1 MIPFDQKFHTV
12 PGFVQTQ
19 EKGSALANSQREIY
33 TMQDIVSTIGASKL
47 FAQTSNSLP
56 VTSTTAETTVIDG
69 GVGSLSV
76 PANAFQIG
84 DSFSVQ
90 MSGII
95 SSVNNDT
102 IRFKLKS
109 GSVILG
115 DSGLI
120 TLPTTTNKHWDLGVL
135 FTIRSVGAAG
145 VAQIMTSGALTYS
158 KDSSNAFEG
167 QDFSSLNNTTFDTTV
182 PNTLDI
188 TVQWGSNNAINNIY
202 SQIFIL
208 NKIY

>member
-12 PGFVQTQ
+12 SGFVQTQ

-33 TMQDIVSTIGASKL
+33 TMQDIISTIGSLKL
-47 FAQTSNSLP
+47 FAQTSNSIP
-56 VTSTTAETTVIDG
+56 VTATTVETTVIDG
-69 GVGSLSV
+69 GVGTLSV
-76 PANAFQIG
+76 PANGFQVG
-84 DSFSVQ
+84 DSFYAIL
-90 MSGII
+90 SGII
-95 SSVNNDT
+95 SSANNET
-102 IRFKLKS
+102 LRIRVKS

-120 TLPTTTNKHWDLGVL
+120 SLPTTTNKHWDLQIH
-135 FTIRSVGAAG
+135 FTVRSIGGTG

-167 QDFSSLNNTTFDTTV
+167 QDFSLLNNTTFNTTI
-182 PNTLDI
+182 PNTIDI
-188 TVQWGSNNAINNIY
+188 TVQWGSSNASNSIY

-208 NKIY
+208 NKVY

>member
-1 MIPFDQKFHTV
+1 
-12 PGFVQTQ
+12 
-19 EKGSALANSQREIY
+19 
-33 TMQDIVSTIGASKL
+33 MQVTTKDGIEYGRDHIQILNKYGRPNIGTTNFGL
-47 FAQTSNSLP
+47 FSQTSNSIP
-56 VTSTTAETTVIDG
+56 VTATTVETTVIDG
-69 GVGSLSV
+69 GVGTLYV
-76 PANAFQIG
+76 PANGFKVG
-84 DSFSVQ
+84 DSFSAQ
-90 MSGII
+90 ISGII
-95 SSVNNDT
+95 SSANNET

-120 TLPTTTNKHWDLGVL
+120 TLPATTNKHWDLAVT
-135 FTIRSVGAAG
+135 FTIRSIGAAG

-158 KDSSNAFEG
+158 KDAGNAFEG
-167 QDFSSLNNTTFDTTV
+167 QDFSLLNNTTFDTTI

-188 TVQWGSNNAINNIY
+188 TAQWGSNNAANDIY

>member
-33 TMQDIVSTIGASKL
+33 TMQDIISTIGASKL
-47 FAQTSNSLP
+47 FAQTSNSIP
-56 VTSTTAETTVIDG
+56 VTATTVETTLIDG
-69 GVGSLSV
+69 GVGTLSV
-76 PANAFQIG
+76 PANGFQVG
-84 DSFSVQ
+84 DSFSIQ

-95 SSVNNDT
+95 SSANNDT

-120 TLPTTTNKHWDLGVL
+120 TLPTTTNKHWDLHVL
-135 FTIRSVGAAG
+135 FTIRSIGAAG
-145 VAQIMTSGALTYS
+145 VAQIITSGALTYS

-167 QDFSSLNNTTFDTTV
+167 QDFSSLNNTTFNTTT

-188 TVQWGSNNAINNIY
+188 TAQWGSNNAANNIY

>member
-1 MIPFDQKFHTV
+1 
-12 PGFVQTQ
+12 
-19 EKGSALANSQREIY
+19 
-33 TMQDIVSTIGASKL
+33 
-47 FAQTSNSLP
+47 
-56 VTSTTAETTVIDG
+56 VTATTAETTVIDG
-69 GVGSLSV
+69 GVGTLSV
-76 PANAFQIG
+76 PANAFQVG
-84 DSFSVQ
+84 DSFSIQ

-120 TLPTTTNKHWDLGVL
+120 TLPTTTNKHWDLSVL
-135 FTIRSVGAAG
+135 FTIRSTGATG
-145 VAQIMTSGALTYS
+145 VAKIMTSGALTYS

-182 PNTLDI
+182 ANGLDI

-202 SQIFIL
+202 SHIFIL

>member
-33 TMQDIVSTIGASKL
+33 TMQDIISTIGASKL
-47 FAQTSNSLP
+47 FAQTSNSIP
-56 VTSTTAETTVIDG
+56 ITATTVETTVIDG
-69 GVGSLSV
+69 GVGTLSV
-76 PANAFQIG
+76 PANAFQVG

-95 SSVNNDT
+95 SSANNDT

-120 TLPTTTNKHWDLGVL
+120 TLPTTTNKHWDLHVL
-135 FTIRSVGAAG
+135 FTIRSIGDPG
-145 VAQIMTSGALTYS
+145 IAQIMTSGALTYS

-167 QDFSSLNNTTFDTTV
+167 QDFSSLNNTTFNTTT

-188 TVQWGSNNAINNIY
+188 TAQWGSNNAANNIY